1 MKTTTHNKTQNELVK
16 LGSRFRILRET
27 KGLSQQ
33 QLAHLIDKDAQSI
46 YRLEKGLV
54 NPTYKYM
61 KQVCEGLGVEL
72 EEVLRD

>member
-1 MKTTTHNKTQNELVK
+1 MKPVTQKELQQ
-16 LGSRFRILRET
+16 LGAKFRAMREAR
-27 KGLSQQ
+27 GLTQQ

-61 KQVCEGLGVEL
+61 KQVCEGLGVEMK
-72 EEVLRD
+72 EVLG